1 MSSARLSA
9 PVYRVN
15 TQGAA
20 VRATQTVKASGA
32 VKQGAVLPFSSVQNA
47 QSAPVAQTTDLPL
60 GLLQSVVQPPASN
73 AQAGLDY
80 HDLRT
85 ALDSGN
91 VNAAQLA
98 YLRLQTDLYMPQQL
112 SVMA

>member
-9 PVYRVN
+9 PVYRVS
-15 TQGAA
+15 TRSAA
-20 VRATQTVKASGA
+20 VRSVQPAKSS
-32 VKQGAVLPFSSVQNA
+32 GAVLPSA
-47 QSAPVAQTTDLPL
+47 QSTQPAPVAQTTDLPL
-60 GLLQSVVQPPASN
+60 GLLQSVAQPPASN

-85 ALDSGN
+85 ALDSDN
-91 VNAAQLA
+91 LAAAQQA